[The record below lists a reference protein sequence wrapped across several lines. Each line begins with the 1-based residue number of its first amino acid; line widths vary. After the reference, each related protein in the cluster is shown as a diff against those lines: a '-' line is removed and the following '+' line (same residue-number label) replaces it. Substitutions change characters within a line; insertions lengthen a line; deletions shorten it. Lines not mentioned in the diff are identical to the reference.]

1 MCSIRRMTCALA
13 LAAVAIFPMTA
24 SADVVMIYLTR
35 HAEKAAM
42 TGDPALTAEGV
53 ARAQNIAAILKKV
66 KIAHIFSTNYARTK
80 QTAQPLS
87 AALSLPVQSYDPGQQ
102 ASFAKQVLALKSN
115 TLIVGHSNTIP
126 DMVRQLGGDPGSDIP
141 ETEFNRLYQL
151 TIEKD
156 GSVTTTLLTS
166 LP

>member
-1 MCSIRRMTCALA
+1 
-13 LAAVAIFPMTA
+13 
-24 SADVVMIYLTR
+24 MIYLTR
-35 HAEKAAM
+35 HAEKASE

-53 ARAQNIAAILKKV
+53 VRAQNIAAVLRKA
-66 KIAHIFSTNYARTK
+66 KIAQIFSTNYLRTK
-80 QTAQPLS
+80 LTAQPLGT
-87 AALSLPVQSYDPGQQ
+87 ALSVPVQTYDPRQQ
-102 ASFAKQVLALKSN
+102 AVFAKQVLALKGN

-141 ETEFNRLYQL
+141 ETEYNRLYQL

>member
-1 MCSIRRMTCALA
+1 MRLTRRISCVLA
-13 LAAVAIFPMTA
+13 LAVASLLCLPAAAEVT
-24 SADVVMIYLTR
+24 SIYVTR
-35 HAEKAAM
+35 HAEKASDS
-42 TGDPALTAEGV
+42 GDPALTAEG
-53 ARAQNIAAILKKV
+53 AIRAQNIATVLRKA
-66 KIAHIFSTNYARTK
+66 KIAQIFSTNYQRTK

-87 AALSLPVQSYDPGQQ
+87 TALSVPVQVYDPRQQ
-102 ASFAKQVLALKSN
+102 AGFAKQVLALKAN
-115 TLIVGHSNTIP
+115 TLIVGHSNTVP

-141 ETEFNRLYQL
+141 ETEYNRLYLL